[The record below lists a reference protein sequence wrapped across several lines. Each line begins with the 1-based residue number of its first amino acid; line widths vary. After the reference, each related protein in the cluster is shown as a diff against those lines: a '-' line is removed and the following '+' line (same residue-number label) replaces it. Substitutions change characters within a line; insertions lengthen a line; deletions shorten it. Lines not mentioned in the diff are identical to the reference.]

1 MKSTHLITG
10 ITGQDGIFL
19 SSKIIKSDRDARII
33 GISRDS
39 NLTFFK
45 NKLSYIHG
53 KDYNF
58 ENIKVE
64 NINLEDKEI
73 VKFLIEESQPDFI
86 YNLSGPSSVY
96 DSLTDDFKS
105 HDQII
110 RIFDNLID
118 SVIKTKNTCNFF
130 QASSSEMFAP
140 SELPLD
146 ENSKMD
152 PRSPYAIAKLNI
164 HNKIQSLKLQENFV
178 ISSGIMFNH
187 ESEFRANQYLIMKII
202 NFVINI
208 EKKHN
213 DVLKIGSLDLIRDWS
228 YAKDVAS
235 AIYEI
240 NSKNMSQDYVI
251 GSGEGT
257 PISAVLSIIFSFFNL
272 DWSRHVE
279 IDNRLLRKGD
289 PLSIV
294 SNPTK
299 INNQLNWKS
308 EHSIEDLLKRCI
320 SYKKNVTQN
329 EEPDFSSHN

>member
-33 GISRDS
+33 GVSRDS
-39 NLTFFK
+39 NLTPFK
-45 NKLSYIHG
+45 NKLSYVHG

-64 NINLEDKEI
+64 NINLEDREI

-96 DSLTDDFKS
+96 DSLTDNFKS

-118 SVIKTKNTCNFF
+118 SVIKNRITCNFF

-164 HNKIQSLKLQENFV
+164 HNKIQSLKLQENFI

-228 YAKDVAS
+228 YAKDVAN

-240 NSKNMSQDYVI
+240 NSKNISQDYVI

-257 PISAVLSIIFSFFNL
+257 PISEVLSIIFSFFNL

-294 SNPTK
+294 SNPAK

-308 EHSIEDLLKRCI
+308 EHSTEDLLKRCI

-329 EEPDFSSHN
+329 EEPDFS

>member
-1 MKSTHLITG
+1 MKNTHLITG

-39 NLTFFK
+39 NLTIFK
-45 NKLSYIHG
+45 NKFRYIHG
-53 KDYNF
+53 TDYDF
-58 ENIKVE
+58 ENIKIK
-64 NINLEDKEI
+64 NINLNDKK
-73 VKFLIEESQPDFI
+73 VVRSLIDEFQPNFI

-96 DSLTDDFKS
+96 DSLTDGNKS

-118 SVIKTKNTCNFF
+118 SIIKSKNICNFF

-146 ENSKMD
+146 ENSKMG
-152 PRSPYAIAKLNI
+152 PRSPYAIAKFNI
-164 HNKIQSLKLQENFV
+164 HNKIQSLKLQENLS

-213 DVLKIGSLDLIRDWS
+213 DVLKIGSLDLTRDWS
-228 YAKDVAS
+228 YAKDVAD

-240 NSKNMSQDYVI
+240 NSKNISQDYVI

-257 PISAVLSIIFSFFNL
+257 SISKVLSIIFSYFNL

-279 IDNRLLRKGD
+279 IDSQLLRKGD

-294 SNPTK
+294 SNPAK
-299 INNQLNWKS
+299 INNQLDWESK
-308 EHSIEDLLKRCI
+308 HSIEDLLKRCI
-320 SYKKNVTQN
+320 DYKKSVTQN
-329 EEPDFSSHN
+329 EEQNFS